1 MIVLLYL
8 PDDGNMCTAEREKT
22 KNGGAKMKHYNK
34 SSGLQMFFTGAAI
47 AVMFIIILCADSLIE
62 FIL

>member
-1 MIVLLYL
+1 
-8 PDDGNMCTAEREKT
+8 
-22 KNGGAKMKHYNK
+22 MKHYYK
-34 SSGLQMFFTGAAI
+34 SSGLQMLFTGAAI

>member
-1 MIVLLYL
+1 
-8 PDDGNMCTAEREKT
+8 
-22 KNGGAKMKHYNK
+22 MKYYYK

>member
-1 MIVLLYL
+1 
-8 PDDGNMCTAEREKT
+8 
-22 KNGGAKMKHYNK
+22 MKYYYK

-47 AVMFIIILCADSLIE
+47 AAMFIIILCADSLIE

>member
-1 MIVLLYL
+1 
-8 PDDGNMCTAEREKT
+8 
-22 KNGGAKMKHYNK
+22 MKHYYK

-62 FIL
+62 FVLRGGAAACNSLRTTT